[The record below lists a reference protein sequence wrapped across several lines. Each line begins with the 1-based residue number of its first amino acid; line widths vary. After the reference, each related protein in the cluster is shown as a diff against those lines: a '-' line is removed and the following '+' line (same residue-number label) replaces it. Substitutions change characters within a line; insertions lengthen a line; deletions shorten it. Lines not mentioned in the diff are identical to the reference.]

1 MEGGSKGGRRGET
14 QDRGCGL
21 GEMKFLSSG
30 ISEMVWLT
38 FTKRKLELRSERL
51 TADFRIGCVAE
62 PA

>member
-1 MEGGSKGGRRGET
+1 
-14 QDRGCGL
+14 
-21 GEMKFLSSG
+21 MKFLSSG